1 MLLSSAECRRAV
13 ITSRRLKVAPPH
25 LVRALLLVATTSTA
39 VFAQGVTGT
48 LSGTVKD
55 PQGAV
60 VPGATVTVINESQG
74 TEMAPVVTNAT
85 GDFVVPNVPAVRV
98 RFEHTSI
105 AVAMIIVLFYS
116 IELVLNSIWRRWDVM
131 RFTTYVTLALL
142 GIRGVMGM

>member
-60 VPGATVTVINESQG
+60 DVGLHGLRTVRDLCRSLRH
-74 TEMAPVVTNAT
+74 NACV
-85 GDFVVPNVPAVRV
+85 GGR
-98 RFEHTSI
+98 
-105 AVAMIIVLFYS
+105 
-116 IELVLNSIWRRWDVM
+116 
-131 RFTTYVTLALL
+131 
-142 GIRGVMGM
+142 

>member
-85 GDFVVPNVPAVRV
+85 GDFVVPNVPAGTYTVQVEMSSFRKLKIGGV
-98 RFEHTSI
+98 
-105 AVAMIIVLFYS
+105 AVS
-116 IELVLNSIWRRWDVM
+116 PGQRLVLPPMTIEPSPV
-131 RFTTYVTLALL
+131 FALAS
-142 GIRGVMGM
+142 